1 MEECLKDMLFICSL
15 QMMSFTL
22 GSNPTLWEPCVWM
35 ASFWLLSNSLDRIEL
50 CMLFR
55 CWLSL
60 RDTVGGSPANSAP
73 PFIAGME
80 ARMLFSGSKSVFFM
94 KTQGREFFSG
104 QQDENLEELVCRYL
118 ADSMALL
125 AEFISLFIWVSGKYT
140 AQSSAQL
147 WCLYKTI
154 WHTFLRGGSTHL
166 WTVFWPI
173 LSLCPNIF
181 NDLFPLHF
189 WKLSFVYET
198 R

>member
-1 MEECLKDMLFICSL
+1 MGECLKDMLVIHSL
-15 QMMSFTL
+15 QMSFTL
-22 GSNPTLWEPCVWM
+22 GSNHTIWEPCVWM

-50 CMLFR
+50 CLLFR
-55 CWLSL
+55 YWLSL
-60 RDTVGGSPANSAP
+60 RDAVGGSPANSAL

-104 QQDENLEELVCRYL
+104 QHDENLEKLVCHYL

-125 AEFISLFIWVSGKYT
+125 TEFISLFIWVSGKYT

-154 WHTFLRGGSTHL
+154 WHTFLRGGSMHL